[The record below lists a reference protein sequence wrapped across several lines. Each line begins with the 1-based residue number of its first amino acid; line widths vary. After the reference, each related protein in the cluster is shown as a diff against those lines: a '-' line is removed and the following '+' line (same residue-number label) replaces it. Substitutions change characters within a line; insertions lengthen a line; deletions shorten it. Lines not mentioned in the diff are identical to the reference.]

1 MDITSIATS
10 IIQVGFSIVMCLL
23 MWGYIAEDTKTTREV
38 MTELKVTLQEL
49 IDKLDQHLQE
59 DEKK

>member
-10 IIQVGFSIVMCLL
+10 IIQVGFSVVMCLL
-23 MWGYIAEDTKTTREV
+23 MWKYIAEDTKTTREV

-59 DEKK
+59 DKK